1 MVLSTEQQ
9 KVMKGHIE
17 SVSHNLSHS
26 LTVAMAETQ
35 DLPEE
40 IILNIFSRLP
50 VKSLIRFTSVSK
62 RLHFIILS
70 DPKFAQSQHKA
81 ARFSRRLLVS
91 TDAPQLESLPL
102 DADTP
107 SFGDPS
113 SVRRLTLPFL
123 HQPGGYVHL
132 LGSCNGLVFLSAYK
146 TFYYV
151 WNPSLGFVKK
161 LPESYATLS
170 NREAHV
176 FYGVGYL
183 SATDDYKV
191 LVASYDFTELQLDI
205 TEDMSSIV
213 EMFSLRTHTWE
224 RIESS
229 VGFDVEPYC
238 QGTLSNDAL
247 HWLNFYDEEH
257 GIVCFDLAAK
267 EFRGMW
273 LPHFDN
279 DGKSIRSLGV
289 CEGCLCVS
297 RYAEGV
303 CDSVDLW
310 VMKEYGVS
318 DSWTTL
324 FCLKVPDPPVWLEFG
339 RKLLVVEC
347 STFAV
352 EGCQLIRI
360 DHKENR
366 KVDQYMLKGIL
377 MCMVEYEESLLWIS
391 CYHPVE
397 ATEQGFPGGVQI
409 DGFTM

>member
-1 MVLSTEQQ
+1 
-9 KVMKGHIE
+9 
-17 SVSHNLSHS
+17 
-26 LTVAMAETQ
+26 MAETE

-70 DPKFAQSQHKA
+70 DPKFAQSQLKA
-81 ARFSRRLLVS
+81 APRLSRRLLVS

-107 SFGDPS
+107 SFGDPY
-113 SVRRLTLPFL
+113 SVRKLTLPFL
-123 HQPGGYVHL
+123 HQPGGYVQL
-132 LGSCNGLVFLSAYK
+132 LGSCNGLVFLSVDK
-146 TFYYV
+146 KFYYV

-161 LPESYATLS
+161 LPESYVSLS
-170 NREAHV
+170 NRESESNV

-183 SATDDYKV
+183 SATDDYTV

-229 VGFDVEPYC
+229 VGFNVEPYC
-238 QGTLSNDAL
+238 QGTLVNDAL
-247 HWLNFYDEEH
+247 HWLNFYDDEQE
-257 GIVCFDLAAK
+257 IVCFDLAAK

-273 LPHFDN
+273 LPDFNN

-289 CEGCLCVS
+289 CEGCLFVS

-310 VMKEYGVS
+310 VMREYGVS
-318 DSWTTL
+318 DSWTML
-324 FCLKVPDPPVWLEFG
+324 FCLKVPDPPVWRAFG
-339 RKLLVVEC
+339 RKLLVVES
-347 STFAV
+347 STFAVNWSV

-391 CYHPVE
+391 GYQSVKE
-397 ATEQGFPGGVQI
+397 TEQVPILETAHKASQSRN
-409 DGFTM
+409 

>member
-1 MVLSTEQQ
+1 
-9 KVMKGHIE
+9 
-17 SVSHNLSHS
+17 
-26 LTVAMAETQ
+26 MAETE

-70 DPKFAQSQHKA
+70 DPKFAQSQLKA
-81 ARFSRRLLVS
+81 APRLSRRLLVS

-113 SVRRLTLPFL
+113 SVRKLTLPFL
-123 HQPGGYVHL
+123 HQPGGYVQL
-132 LGSCNGLVFLSAYK
+132 LGSCNGLVFLSVDK
-146 TFYYV
+146 KFYYV

-161 LPESYATLS
+161 LPESYVSLS
-170 NREAHV
+170 NRESESNV

-183 SATDDYKV
+183 SATDDYTV
-191 LVASYDFTELQLDI
+191 LAASYDFTELQLDI

-229 VGFDVEPYC
+229 VGFIVEPYC
-238 QGTLSNDAL
+238 QGTLVNDAL
-247 HWLNFYDEEH
+247 HWLNFYDDEQE
-257 GIVCFDLAAK
+257 IVCFDLAAK

-273 LPHFDN
+273 LPDFNN

-289 CEGCLCVS
+289 
-297 RYAEGV
+297 
-303 CDSVDLW
+303 
-310 VMKEYGVS
+310 
-318 DSWTTL
+318 
-324 FCLKVPDPPVWLEFG
+324 PDPPVWRAFG
-339 RKLLVVEC
+339 RKLLVVES
-347 STFAV
+347 STFAVNWSV

-366 KVDQYMLKGIL
+366 KGIL
-377 MCMVEYEESLLWIS
+377 MCMVEYEESTLDQLLS
-391 CYHPVE
+391 SSRTYR
-397 ATEQGFPGGVQI
+397 AGT
-409 DGFTM
+409 